1 MDSKIVEL
9 LKLSNSPV
17 AVVQSDT
24 CPEKVLR
31 FKENQRG
38 CIVSTI
44 PAVANGKIAAF
55 TCETT
60 PCLGGRAGLGF
71 EKYPLGWIE
80 YFLSTGAPTVP
91 RCERYKKNP
100 DIAREFICGVS
111 NALIEKLPPR
121 KKFLLFKPLELVTAE
136 ETFDVIIFL
145 VNADQLSGLVT
156 LANYDT
162 ARNDGAKILFGAG
175 CAQIVLYPLVEKN
188 FCFVGL
194 TDPSARKFVDK
205 NLLAMSMSRERF
217 LELEA
222 VADESFLTAAAWQKI
237 FNRI

>member
-1 MDSKIVEL
+1 MSRIVEL
-9 LKLSNSPV
+9 IKLKTSPV

-31 FKENQRG
+31 FKENQHG
-38 CIVSTI
+38 CIVATI
-44 PAVANGKIAAF
+44 SAVANGKIAAF
-55 TCETT
+55 TRETT

-80 YFLSTGAPTVP
+80 YFLSTGSPTVN
-91 RCERYKKNP
+91 RCERYKKNS
-100 DIAREFICGVS
+100 DAAREFICNVS
-111 NALIEKLPPR
+111 NALIEKLAPR
-121 KKFLLFKPLELVTAE
+121 KKFLLFKPLEVVTDE
-136 ETFDVIIFL
+136 EIFDAVIFL

-156 LANYDT
+156 LANYNSS
-162 ARNDGAKILFGAG
+162 RNDGAKILFGAG
-175 CAQIVLYPLVEKN
+175 CAQIVLYPLVEKE

-205 NLLAMSMSRERF
+205 NLLAFSMSREKF

-222 VADESFLTAAAWQKI
+222 VADESFLTVDAWQKI

>member
-1 MDSKIVEL
+1 MDSKIAEL
-9 LKLSNSPV
+9 VKLNNSPV

-31 FKENQRG
+31 FKPNQRG
-38 CIVSTI
+38 CVIASL
-44 PAVANGKIAAF
+44 VAASKGKIAAF
-55 TCETT
+55 TRDTT

-71 EKYPLGWIE
+71 AKYPLGWIE
-80 YFLSTGAPTVP
+80 YFLSTGSETVT

-100 DIAREFICGVS
+100 DVARDFICNVS
-111 NALIEKLPPR
+111 NTLVESLPPR
-121 KKFLLFKPLELVTAE
+121 KNFLLFKPLALVDD
-136 ETFDVIIFL
+136 ETPDVIIFF

-156 LANYDT
+156 LANYDS
-162 ARNDGAKILFGAG
+162 AGNDGAKILFGAG

-205 NLLAMSMSRERF
+205 NLLTVSMSHEKF
-217 LELEA
+217 LQLEA
-222 VADESFLTAAAWQKI
+222 VAQESFLTADAWQKI
-237 FNRI
+237 FTRI